1 LTDPER
7 DQVKDKVKK
16 ANPDLPENTEVTVG
30 KDGTVTVTFPDGSET
45 QIPADKTVRKLKDNE
60 KTKINDPEVTGVV
73 DVNKLTDPE
82 REQVKKAVEKKNPD
96 LPTGTTITV
105 SENGTVTVTF
115 PDKSTTTIT
124 PDKTVRKLKDNEK
137 TKINDPEVTGVVDPN
152 KLTDPE
158 RDQVKDK
165 VKKANPDL
173 PENTEVTVGKDGT
186 VTVTFPDGSETQ
198 IPADKTVRKLK
209 DNEKT
214 KINDPE
220 VTGVVDVNKLTDPER
235 EQVKKAV
242 EKKNPDLPTGTTIT
256 VSENGTVTVTFPDKS
271 TTTITPDKTVRKLKN
286 NEKIT
291 LKDPEVT
298 GVVEPNNLTPEEQD
312 QVKDK
317 VKKANPDLPDNTQ
330 VTVGKDGTVT
340 VTFPDGSETQIPAD
354 KTVRKLKDNEK
365 TKIND
370 PEITGV
376 VDPNN
381 LTPEEQEQV
390 KDKVKK
396 ANPDLPDNTQV
407 TVGKDGT
414 VTVTFPDGSETQ
426 IPAEKTV
433 KLLVPA
439 DNGNNGNADKG
450 DKGNKPDA
458 SKPTKIKK
466 VKKLQHTGADA
477 TLGLLAAAAAV
488 AAGGALVA
496 GRRRR

>member
-1 LTDPER
+1 
-7 DQVKDKVKK
+7 
-16 ANPDLPENTEVTVG
+16 
-30 KDGTVTVTFPDGSET
+30 
-45 QIPADKTVRKLKDNE
+45 
-60 KTKINDPEVTGVV
+60 NDPEVTGVI

-115 PDKSTTTIT
+115 PDQSTTTIT
-124 PDKTVRKLKDNEK
+124 PDKTVRQLKD
-137 TKINDPEVTGVVDPN
+137 
-152 KLTDPE
+152 
-158 RDQVKDK
+158 
-165 VKKANPDL
+165 
-173 PENTEVTVGKDGT
+173 
-186 VTVTFPDGSETQ
+186 
-198 IPADKTVRKLK
+198 
-209 DNEKT
+209 
-214 KINDPE
+214 
-220 VTGVVDVNKLTDPER
+220 
-235 EQVKKAV
+235 
-242 EKKNPDLPTGTTIT
+242 
-256 VSENGTVTVTFPDKS
+256 
-271 TTTITPDKTVRKLKN
+271 

-291 LKDPEVT
+291 LKDPEV
-298 GVVEPNNLTPEEQD
+298 
-312 QVKDK
+312 
-317 VKKANPDLPDNTQ
+317 
-330 VTVGKDGTVT
+330 
-340 VTFPDGSETQIPAD
+340 
-354 KTVRKLKDNEK
+354 
-365 TKIND
+365 
-370 PEITGV
+370 TGV

-426 IPAEKTV
+426 IPADKTVRQLKDNEKTKINDPEITGVVDPNNLTPEEQDQVKDKVKKANPDLPENTQVTVGKDGTVTVTFPDGSTSNITPDKTVRQLKDNEKTKINDPDLTGVVDVNKLTDPEREQVKKAVEKKNPDLPTGTTITVSENGTVTVTFPDQSTTTITPDKTVRQLEDNEKIKINDPEITGVVDPNNLTPEEQDQVKDKVKKANPDLPDNTQVTVGKDGTVTVTFPDGSETQIPAEKTV
-433 KLLVPA
+433 KLLGPA

-458 SKPTKIKK
+458 SKPTKVKK
-466 VKKLQHTGADA
+466 VKKLQHTGADV